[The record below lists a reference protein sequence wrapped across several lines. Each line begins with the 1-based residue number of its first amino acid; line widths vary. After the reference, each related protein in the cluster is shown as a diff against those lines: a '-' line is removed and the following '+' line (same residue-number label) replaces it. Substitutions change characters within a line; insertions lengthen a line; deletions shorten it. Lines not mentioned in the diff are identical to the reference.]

1 LRELLE
7 QASLIN
13 FRDSREG
20 SSIGYC
26 LESLTGGVRPADG
39 LNVLVERHNAHL
51 DLPLEEWSRE
61 IIAEVTQRSG
71 MNVDQ

>member
-1 LRELLE
+1 MT
-7 QASLIN
+7 N
-13 FRDSREG
+13 FWDSREG

-26 LESLTGGVRPADG
+26 LESLAGEVRPADG
-39 LNVLVERHNAHL
+39 LNVLVERHNARL

-61 IIAEVTQRSG
+61 INAEVTQRFG